1 MAGTFAYTPPAGTVL
16 NVGSQMLS
24 VTLTPTDTTDYTTA
38 TTSVTLTVN
47 QGWQTITLSAGT
59 LAYASGVTFGVAPLT
74 LSATAT
80 SGLPVTFSLVSGPAI
95 LSSNTLTIDGAGT
108 VVIAANQPGNGSYSA
123 APQITETIPVNKA
136 QPIAA
141 IASSVNPVLVQNG
154 ITLTATVTS
163 GAGTPTGTVTFLDG
177 ATPLGTGTLSGGV
190 ATFTTSSLAVGS
202 HSITAAYGGDA
213 NFLAATSTPVTQL
226 VEDFGFTISS
236 QTVTVLP
243 EGRRCL
249 PSLLA
254 RSARPLSQRP

>member
-1 MAGTFAYTPPAGTVL
+1 M
-16 NVGSQMLS
+16 
-24 VTLTPTDTTDYTTA
+24 
-38 TTSVTLTVN
+38 
-47 QGWQTITLSAGT
+47 
-59 LAYASGVTFGVAPLT
+59 
-74 LSATAT
+74 
-80 SGLPVTFSLVSGPAI
+80 
-95 LSSNTLTIDGAGT
+95 
-108 VVIAANQPGNGSYSA
+108 VIAANQPGNGSYSA

-243 EGRRCL
+243 GGSAVFTFTVSPIGATTFHQGHNTHGQWIARWSELHLRAERAHGRGCHHVTLTVDVPQTLAGINPAKLHPNRQ
-249 PSLLA
+249 LA
-254 RSARPLSQRP
+254 RSSAGSKMVHAEAYPSV